1 MENSKSIEP
10 FRADIAHIG
19 KSVAIKGQLFG
30 SEDLYLDGEVEG
42 NVELHTHSL
51 TLGPNA
57 RVRANVHAGEIVVHG
72 KIDGNLHA
80 EERVELKRS
89 AVIAGDVKTRRI
101 AIEDG
106 AFIKG
111 GIQADKEAPKSQPN
125 PAPKV
130 EQKAAVAPAIAA
142 NAAVAAPATPGPM
155 QEARKP

>member
-1 MENSKSIEP
+1 MENPRSVEP

-42 NVELHTHSL
+42 SVELHGHSL

-57 RVRANVHAGEIVVHG
+57 RVRANVHAGEIIVHG
-72 KIDGNLHA
+72 KLDGNLHA
-80 EERVELKRS
+80 EERVELKRT
-89 AVIAGDVKTRRI
+89 AVVNGDVKAKRL

-111 GIQADKEAPKSQPN
+111 GISVEKEAPKPQAQPATRLEARN
-125 PAPKV
+125 IV
-130 EQKAAVAPAIAA
+130 SDVVAA
-142 NAAVAAPATPGPM
+142 NAAAAATAALGTIL
-155 QEARKP
+155 EAKK

>member
-1 MENSKSIEP
+1 MENPKTVEP

-42 NVELHTHSL
+42 SVELHGHSL
-51 TLGPNA
+51 ILGPNA
-57 RVRANVHAGEIVVHG
+57 RVRANVHAGEIVIHG

-89 AVIAGDVKTRRI
+89 AIVNGDVKARRL

-111 GIQADKEAPKSQPN
+111 GIAVEKEAPKPQPQPGTRPEARN
-125 PAPKV
+125 LV
-130 EQKAAVAPAIAA
+130 SDAVVA
-142 NAAVAAPATPGPM
+142 NAAAAATAALGTIL
-155 QEARKP
+155 EAKK